1 MSADNRNHSQTVLA
15 TWKILQTLL
24 RSAAGLPDVCYEVLV
39 NGKQL
44 TLADV
49 VAVAR

>member
-1 MSADNRNHSQTVLA
+1 MSADYRNHSQTVLA
-15 TWKILQTLL
+15 TWKLLQTLL
-24 RSAAGLPDVCYEVLV
+24 QSAAGLPDACYEVLV
-39 NGKQL
+39 KGEQL